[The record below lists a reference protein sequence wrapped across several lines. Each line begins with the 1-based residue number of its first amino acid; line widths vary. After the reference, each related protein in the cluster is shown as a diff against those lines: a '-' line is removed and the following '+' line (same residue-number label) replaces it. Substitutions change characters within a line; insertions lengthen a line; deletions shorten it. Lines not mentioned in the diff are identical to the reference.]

1 MEDTIVAISTGL
13 TNSGIGIIRMSGKN
27 AFSILDKIFIPKNKN
42 KDIIGY
48 TMKYGNVVDKAN
60 NEIIDEV
67 LVSYFVSP
75 KSYTRENMCEI
86 NSHGGIVVERT
97 ILNLCLKY
105 GAKLAAPGEF
115 TKRAFLNGRIDL
127 SQAESIIELI
137 NSKTD
142 KEAKESIKQ
151 LKGSLSNKVSEI
163 ENEMLKLIS
172 TIEVSIDYPEYDIEE
187 SKNLNALK
195 ELNNIKSQLDVLIKS
210 FDSGKILKNG
220 IKTVIIGKPNA
231 GKSSLLN
238 AILNEDRAI
247 VSNVEGTTRD
257 IIEESVSI
265 NGICLDLVDTA
276 GIRET
281 NNEIE
286 KIGVE
291 KAEKLTNEADLIIA
305 IFDIS
310 EKLDDKDR
318 NIMKIIKNKRALV
331 VLNKVDINNKNKET
345 EMELKGL
352 NKPIIKISAKTKE
365 GIDSLYR
372 EIEKL
377 FNLDKICSNDE
388 SIITNERQKSQ
399 ILKAKSDII
408 EAINSVNNNVPI
420 DICEIN
426 IKNALEDIG
435 EITGKNVSDDI
446 INEIFKRF
454 CVGK

>member
-1 MEDTIVAISTGL
+1 MDETIVAISTGL

-27 AFSILDKIFIPKNKN
+27 VFKILDKIFIPKNKN
-42 KDIIGY
+42 KEIIGY
-48 TMKYGNVVDKAN
+48 TMKYGNIVDKTN
-60 NEIIDEV
+60 NEIVDEV
-67 LVSYFVSP
+67 LVSYFVAP

-86 NSHGGIVVERT
+86 NSHGGIVVERA
-97 ILNLCLKY
+97 ILELCLKN

-151 LKGSLSNKVSEI
+151 LNGSLSNKVSEI
-163 ENEMLKLIS
+163 ENKMLKLIS

-187 SKNLNALK
+187 SKNLDVLN
-195 ELNNIKSQLDVLIKS
+195 ELNDIKCQLDKLIKS
-210 FDSGKILKNG
+210 FNSGKILKNG
-220 IKTVIIGKPNA
+220 IRTVIIGKPNA

-238 AILNEDRAI
+238 AILDEDRAI

-257 IIEESVSI
+257 VIEESVSI

-276 GIRET
+276 GIRKT

-286 KIGVE
+286 KIGVK
-291 KAEKLTNEADLIIA
+291 KAEKLADEADLIIA

-318 NIMKIIKNKRALV
+318 KIMQIIKDKKSIV
-331 VLNKVDINNKNKET
+331 VLNKVDINKNNEESEKV
-345 EMELKGL
+345 LSDL
-352 NKPIIKISAKTKE
+352 SKPIIKISAKTKE
-365 GIDSLYR
+365 GIDDIYS
-372 EIEKL
+372 EIDKL
-377 FNLDKICSNDE
+377 FNLDKISSNDE
-388 SIITNERQKSQ
+388 SIITNERQKDQ
-399 ILKAKSDII
+399 ILKAKEDIE
-408 EAINSVNNNVPI
+408 EAINSVNNNVPV

-435 EITGKNVSDDI
+435 EITGKNVSEDI